1 MTTKHQRLLKEMT
14 KKDRAAYFSGGR
26 PTVGTITQV
35 FDGSLIASYVG
46 KLRGVIVQHPRTGEY
61 KFKTAEEARSA
72 AETFRAYAAEAAANG
87 HQ

>member
-14 KKDRAAYFSGGR
+14 KEERAAYFSKGR
-26 PTVGTITQV
+26 PTVGIVTQV
-35 FDGSLIASYVG
+35 FDKSLTVSYVG
-46 KLRGVIVQHPRTGEY
+46 KLRGIIVQHPRTGEY

-87 HQ
+87 NQ